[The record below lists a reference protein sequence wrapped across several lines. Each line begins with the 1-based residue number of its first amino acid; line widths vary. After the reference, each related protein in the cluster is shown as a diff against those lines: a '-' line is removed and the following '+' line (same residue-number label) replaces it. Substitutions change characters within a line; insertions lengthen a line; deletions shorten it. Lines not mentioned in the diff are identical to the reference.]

1 MISILGVLSP
11 PVSPANAAESV
22 ADWFRHDHISPIN
35 PGDGHMRIFQ
45 ENLAVAGSGTKLVTD
60 AHIAALAM
68 ITPRRLVPFIDCQN
82 AYRRARDVF
91 FTGSQSGRLAI
102 WRWWTF

>member
-1 MISILGVLSP
+1 MTISL
-11 PVSPANAAESV
+11 
-22 ADWFRHDHISPIN
+22 RIN

-68 ITPRRLVPFIDCQN
+68 EHDAELHTNDSDF
-82 AYRRARDVF
+82 ARF
-91 FTGSQSGRLAI
+91 PGLRWLNPLA
-102 WRWWTF
+102 